1 MFGGR
6 VQFTRDNKTTAA
18 ANSVFRE
25 MSEIISKFDPPIE
38 KQSVDNFGALPLISV
53 EQAIKELL
61 EMENEIN
68 KKES

>member
-6 VQFTRDNKTTAA
+6 VQFTRDGKSKEISS
-18 ANSVFRE
+18 SVFSE
-25 MSEIISKFDPPIE
+25 MKSILKKFEPEVPR
-38 KQSVDNFGALPLISV
+38 VDNSNTLPLISV
-53 EQAIKELL
+53 EQAMKELL

>member
-6 VQFTRDNKTTAA
+6 VQFIKDERSNKIAS
-18 ANSVFRE
+18 SVFSE
-25 MSEIISKFDPPIE
+25 MRGILKKFEPETPR
-38 KQSVDNFGALPLISV
+38 VDNSNTLPLISV
-53 EQAIKELL
+53 EQAMKELL